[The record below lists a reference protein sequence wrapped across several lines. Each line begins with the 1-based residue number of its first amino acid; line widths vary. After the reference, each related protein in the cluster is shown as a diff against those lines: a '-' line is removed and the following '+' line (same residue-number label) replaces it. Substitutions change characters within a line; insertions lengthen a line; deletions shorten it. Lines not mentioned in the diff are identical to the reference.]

1 MKILNSFMIYIT
13 MILILSCNHEKR
25 SNIKETI
32 KESFFNWAQHMPSV
46 DDFDTIYSNKK
57 IQVEHY
63 NITYIPNGLNL
74 VGKIMTVGNE
84 KMDKMNYFIIY
95 LKEEEKL
102 KKYYLEIF
110 NINGE
115 MFYKK
120 EIFDFDFLKKDCNNF
135 CKFYRDRDNE
145 KYIFE
150 NYSDTLLVK
159 RVKLDYKKILEL
171 KNMI

>member
-1 MKILNSFMIYIT
+1 MIYIS
-13 MILILSCNHEKR
+13 MILILSCNQEKK
-25 SNIKETI
+25 SNNKETI
-32 KESFFNWAQHMPSV
+32 KETFLNWAQHMPSV
-46 DDFDTIYSNKK
+46 DDFDTIYSNKE
-57 IQVEHY
+57 IQVEY
-63 NITYIPNGLNL
+63 YSKAYIPNGLNL
-74 VGKIMTVGNE
+74 VGKTMTVGNE

-95 LKEEEKL
+95 LKKQ
-102 KKYYLEIF
+102 KKIKRYYLEIF

-115 MFYKK
+115 MMYKK

-135 CKFYRDRDNE
+135 CKFYRDRENE

-159 RVKLDYKKILEL
+159 REKLDYKKILKS